1 MYSPCDADGGFSP
14 GVLVQVQGDKL
25 DVLRRI
31 TPLFVH
37 HTLLNSHSQCCRL
50 GRVRDIGVNM
60 CEVSFFGSIIRA
72 YYYVRIAS
80 AILKEDRTHARFPR
94 RVGTT
99 AQHPL
104 PGNAAAA
111 RLSQRIDHRY
121 QRPLWQALLSLPS
134 APSTRTWS

>member
-1 MYSPCDADGGFSP
+1 MRIWFRKDGGAENESNQVVILAINLRLRNRWSP
-14 GVLVQVQGDKL
+14 G
-25 DVLRRI
+25 
-31 TPLFVH
+31 
-37 HTLLNSHSQCCRL
+37 
-50 GRVRDIGVNM
+50 VRDIGVNM

>member
-1 MYSPCDADGGFSP
+1 MQANRDYSTMPARDRIAS
-14 GVLVQVQGDKL
+14 
-25 DVLRRI
+25 LR
-31 TPLFVH
+31 
-37 HTLLNSHSQCCRL
+37 
-50 GRVRDIGVNM
+50 RVRDIGVNM

-72 YYYVRIAS
+72 YYYVRIAI
-80 AILKEDRTHARFPR
+80 AILKEDRTHARFPL

-99 AQHPL
+99 PQHPL